1 MKSEKFEIR
10 EIGKGGIRE
19 VDGFHWGIIG
29 NHQFA
34 MVPIENP
41 IGIYDYSKSAP
52 HLSPRT
58 PASCGKVV
66 EFGCPT
72 EIVPARGRILEI
84 LGGLGEIL
92 EDSIKQIEEI
102 WRIWNQRRGQNLDFY

>member
-1 MKSEKFEIR
+1 MLSVWCFPSEALA
-10 EIGKGGIRE
+10 
-19 VDGFHWGIIG
+19 DQ
-29 NHQFA
+29 N
-34 MVPIENP
+34 
-41 IGIYDYSKSAP
+41 SKSAP
-52 HLSPRT
+52 HLGPRT

-72 EIVPARGRILEI
+72 EIVSAGGSILEI

-102 WRIWNQRRGQNLDFY
+102 WRIWNRRRVQNLDFY

>member
-1 MKSEKFEIR
+1 MHFSGLSAVLYK
-10 EIGKGGIRE
+10 
-19 VDGFHWGIIG
+19 
-29 NHQFA
+29 
-34 MVPIENP
+34 PEN
-41 IGIYDYSKSAP
+41 SKSAP
-52 HLSPRT
+52 HLGPRT

-72 EIVPARGRILEI
+72 EIVPAGGSILEI

-102 WRIWNQRRGQNLDFY
+102 WRIWNRRRVQNLYFIDFN